1 MMSDWLETHQNLACK
16 QVLSP
21 IPGLNSFD
29 YETVAWMRYFY
40 ILLSFANAFD
50 SERND
55 HGF

>member
-50 SERND
+50 SVRND